1 MNVSNLHP
9 LGRLGQPTTTFVV
22 ASIVSI
28 ADARALPRQA
38 R

>member
-9 LGRLGQPTTTFVV
+9 LGRLGQPTTAFAVT
-22 ASIVSI
+22 SIVSI
-28 ADARALPRQA
+28 GDARALPRQT